1 MSKLIEKGPQILAYI
16 LGLLSALIV
25 VMIYAGGNAES
36 LEVGGDLLTVP
47 KYTDTLLYWSYFLVG
62 LVVVITLLLVI
73 IGFIKNLISSPAT
86 AFKSLIPIVIFALIF
101 IIAWSMGSA
110 EKISIIGYDGTDN
123 VGFWAQFTDMVIYAI
138 YALFAAVAITIVGS
152 RIYTSL
158 K

>member
-16 LGLLSALIV
+16 LGILSALIV
-25 VMIYAGGNAES
+25 VMVYAGGNAES

-62 LVVVITLLLVI
+62 LVVVITVLLII
-73 IGFIKNLISSPAT
+73 IGFIKNLVSSPVSAL
-86 AFKSLIPIVIFALIF
+86 KSLIPVIIFILIF
-101 IIAWSMGSA
+101 VISWSLGSA
-110 EKISIIGYDGTDN
+110 DKISIIGYDGTDN

-152 RIYTSL
+152 RIYISL